1 MINFKVR
8 AKNKLFWVSLISAL
22 FLVIGQTPLAAYIP
36 VWLTESFLQ
45 NILSIFVILG
55 IINDPTT
62 SNGSFGLGDSEQAL
76 EYLKP
81 KQDNK

>member
-36 VWLTESFLQ
+36 VWLTESFLGD
-45 NILSIFVILG
+45 ILSVLTVLG
-55 IINDPTT
+55 ILVDHTT
-62 SNGSFGLGDSEQAL
+62 YGVGDSKQAL
-76 EYLKP
+76 EYDEP
-81 KQDNK
+81 KRD